1 MEEDENGNLQTR
13 HTLVNLEDG
22 EIYQV
27 QVRAI
32 NDEGNGEWSNA
43 VQVSTPA
50 NEAPVFQ
57 EGSNAARELQENS
70 SAETLVGAPL
80 TATDGDGDTLTYSI
94 DGENEGRFTIVYQ
107 DGQLKAGSHSYDHEA
122 NDTHTLTVTVSDG
135 EGGTAN
141 IQVTVNITNLNET
154 PDAPAAA
161 RSHSKI
167 QHQPGYILGCTG
179 QRGQTAHH
187 RVHHAVPGEGSA
199 RRGRERLE
207 GVEPHRRRHG
217 EHHHRPQARHHL

>member
-1 MEEDENGNLQTR
+1 M
-13 HTLVNLEDG
+13 
-22 EIYQV
+22 
-27 QVRAI
+27 
-32 NDEGNGEWSNA
+32 
-43 VQVSTPA
+43 
-50 NEAPVFQ
+50 
-57 EGSNAARELQENS
+57 
-70 SAETLVGAPL
+70 GAPL

-135 EGGTAN
+135 EGGTARHPGHREHH
-141 IQVTVNITNLNET
+141 Q
-154 PDAPAAA
+154 PQRDPGRASGA

-187 RVHHAVPGEGSA
+187 RVPSCSTGRRPRPA
-199 RRGRERLE
+199 RR
-207 GVEPHRRRHG
+207 
-217 EHHHRPQARHHL
+217 